1 MIYKTKVFASL
12 TKKEALSDNDLI
24 NACKEM
30 SNGLFDAEL
39 GGNVYKKRIA
49 SGNKGK
55 SGGYRTIVGA
65 VIGGKYFFLYAFAK
79 NDRANINA
87 KEKLALKELA
97 KEFLEFGL
105 DELNQLIDGGELIKV
120 GEL

>member
-12 TKKEALSDNDLI
+12 TKKEALADSDLI

-30 SNGLFDAEL
+30 SNGLFDADL

-55 SGGYRTIVGA
+55 SGGFRTIVGA
-65 VIGGKYFFLYAFAK
+65 VIGDKYFFLYAFAK
-79 NDRANINA
+79 SDKANINS

-97 KEFLEFGL
+97 KEFLAFSQ
-105 DELNQLIDGGELIKV
+105 DELNQIIEDGELIKI